1 MNKMT
6 AVATAGLAAVSLSFA
21 LVGCGSDSKT
31 ESKSST
37 SSSTSS
43 ATSTST
49 STSTSTETSAS
60 PAPAAGTN
68 KTIQDYLKENQI
80 TETPIKRGAPG
91 APNIDLATPP
101 GWSDAGAQTPD
112 WAYGAILFDNPQDP
126 NDPPSIIAIV
136 SKLTG
141 NVDPKKILEYAPGE
155 LQNLP
160 GWTPL
165 GDGANNSTLSGFDAV
180 QLGGNYMKDGKKR
193 IIAQKTVVIP
203 GKDGLYVLQM
213 NADALDGQEGPLMD
227 ATNVIDEK
235 TTITP

>member
-31 ESKSST
+31 ETK
-37 SSSTSS
+37 
-43 ATSTST
+43 TSTST
-49 STSTSTETSAS
+49 STSTETSTSKSTETSAS
-60 PAPAAGTN
+60 PAPAAG
-68 KTIQDYLKENQI
+68 KKQTIQDYLKANNIQ
-80 TETPIKRGAPG
+80 ETPVKRGDPG
-91 APNIDLATPP
+91 SPNIDLAMPP
-101 GWSDAGAQTPD
+101 GWSDAGGQTPD
-112 WAYGAILFDNPQDP
+112 WAYGAIVFDSPQDKA
-126 NDPPSIIAIV
+126 DPPSIIAIV

-141 NVDPKKILEYAPGE
+141 NVDPKKVLELAPGE

-160 GWTPL
+160 KWESL
-165 GDGANNSTLSGFDAV
+165 GEPNSSTLSGFDAV
-180 QLGGNYMKDGKKR
+180 QLGGNYLKDGKKR

-213 NADALDGQEGPLMD
+213 NADALDGQEGPLME
-227 ATNVIDEK
+227 ATGVIDEK